1 MDPLTQATLG
11 AAAAAVASRSN
22 SVRRALLIGAVAGA
36 APDLDV
42 FIRSAEDPLLNLQ
55 YHRHFTHALLFAP
68 VIGLLVAALFKG
80 LFYKRDWPFRE
91 LLLFATLGALS
102 HGLLDAC
109 TSYGTMLY
117 LPLSRHRESWDLI
130 SIIDPL
136 FTLPLILL
144 CSAGFITRKPRLVRI
159 GICLCLMYLSF
170 GYLQRE
176 RARHFAQELAE
187 RRQIPV
193 DSITARP
200 SFANTI
206 LWRIIVRS
214 DELYTVDAVALIP
227 FRKPTLYSGAGVPLA
242 RLDSLAAEGSR
253 QALDIA
259 RFDHFSQ
266 SYLYEVP
273 GKPLVLGD
281 LRYALFPNSVQPLWG
296 IRLDPQRPDSHVQM
310 VYFRE
315 PSKDAFHKLWA
326 MICGKSID

>member
-11 AAAAAVASRSN
+11 AAAAAVISRPS

-42 FIRSAEDPLLNLQ
+42 FIISSEDPLLNLQ
-55 YHRHFTHALLFAP
+55 YHRHFTHSLLFAP

-80 LFYKRDWPFRE
+80 LFYTRRWPFRE

-117 LPLSRHRESWDLI
+117 LPFSAHRESWDLI
-130 SIIDPL
+130 SIIDPI
-136 FTLPLILL
+136 FTVPLVLL
-144 CSAGFITRKPRLVRI
+144 CIAGFIASKPRLIRI
-159 GICLCLMYLSF
+159 GMCLCLMYLSF
-170 GYLQRE
+170 GYIQRE
-176 RARHFAQELAE
+176 RARSYALELATSRGLTIE
-187 RRQIPV
+187 SV
-193 DSITARP
+193 TARP

-214 DELYTVDAVALIP
+214 KDSYTVDAVWLMP
-227 FRKPTLYSGAGVPLA
+227 FQEPTLYSGATVPMPDLDKLA
-242 RLDSLAAEGSR
+242 QDGSQ

-266 SYLYEVP
+266 GYLYEVP
-273 GKPLVLGD
+273 SKPHVLGD
-281 LRYALFPNSVQPLWG
+281 LRYALFPNSIEPLWG
-296 IRLDPQRPDSHVQM
+296 IRLNPKTPDAHIEM
-310 VYFRE
+310 VHFRE
-315 PSKDAFHKLWA
+315 PSKAAFTKLWA
-326 MICGKSID
+326 MICGKES